1 MKQLERLY
9 LPAVALLVLVIAA
22 GAGLLLY
29 RAASGDAGM
38 ELTVATPP
46 ARSQQVKVSVT
57 GAVARPGV
65 YVLQN
70 GATLEEALRAAEGA
84 TADADLAYV
93 NLSRRARDGDQLHI
107 PRSGEAPQRV
117 NINTADPWLLE
128 ALPGIG
134 EELAKRIVDYRLQN
148 GYFTR
153 VEDLKLVKG
162 VSPAIFEKLK
172 DLIAVN

>member
-1 MKQLERLY
+1 
-9 LPAVALLVLVIAA
+9 
-22 GAGLLLY
+22 
-29 RAASGDAGM
+29 M

-46 ARSQQVKVSVT
+46 ARSQQIKVSIT
-57 GAVARPGV
+57 GAVAHTGS
-65 YVLQN
+65 YELQY
-70 GATLEEALRAAEGA
+70 GATLEEALQAAGGVS
-84 TADADLAYV
+84 ADADLTYV
-93 NLSRRARDGDQLHI
+93 NLSRRARDEDQLHV

-128 ALPGIG
+128 ALPSIG

-148 GYFTR
+148 GSFTR